1 MGDPGSWNL
10 YSTGMLV
17 VLACAVIAFVALAR
31 ERDDLHRLLLIDL
44 VEIPSLGIIA
54 LLGTDLAEAL
64 VLPGLV
70 VGIAELLALSQIYL
84 LKEGLREKPEGR
96 LPVEVIE
103 LGHAP
108 AIIAAILVVYGII
121 LSGFTGGGVAGLGLI
136 FFFMAKGHRVDFSL
150 VEAAAGISWAIW
162 VASFF
167 VFMFLPEYW
176 WLAVMGAGGGILLKV
191 TAKMS
196 LVGTMWG
203 KPHE

>member
-1 MGDPGSWNL
+1 MWDPGAWNL

-17 VLACAVIAFVALAR
+17 VLACAVIAFLALSR

-84 LKEGLREKPEGR
+84 VKEGLREKPEGR
-96 LPVEVIE
+96 LPIEVIE
-103 LGHAP
+103 IGHAP
-108 AIIAAILVVYGII
+108 VIIAVILVVYGII
-121 LSGFTGGGVAGLGLI
+121 LSGFTGGGVAGLGVI
-136 FFFMAKGHRVDFSL
+136 FFFMAKGHREDFSL
-150 VEAAAGISWAIW
+150 VEAAAGVSWAIW

>member
-1 MGDPGSWNL
+1 MWDPGAWNL

-17 VLACAVIAFVALAR
+17 VLACAVIAFLALAR

-96 LPVEVIE
+96 LPIEVIE

-150 VEAAAGISWAIW
+150 MEMAAGISWAIW

-203 KPHE
+203 RPHE